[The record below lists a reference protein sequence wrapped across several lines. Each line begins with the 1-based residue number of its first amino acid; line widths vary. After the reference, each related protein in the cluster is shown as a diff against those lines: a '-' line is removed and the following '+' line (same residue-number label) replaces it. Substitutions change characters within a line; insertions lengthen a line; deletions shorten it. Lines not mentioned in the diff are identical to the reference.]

1 MQGSSQF
8 RLLAERRF
16 GPFFGVQFLGAFND
30 NVFKQAL
37 VILLAYQ
44 TASFTTMSSDTLQNL
59 AQALFILPFFLFS
72 ATAGQIADKYEKS
85 TLITITVAIELAVMA
100 LGAVGLLMQDLS
112 LLLGALFLGGV
123 QSALFGPVK
132 YAILPQH
139 LNDTEIVGGNGMV
152 EMGTSI
158 AILLGM
164 VYGGWM
170 ITQPGWG
177 VTGVAVSAMAF
188 AAAGIALSRF
198 IPRSPPPSPELKIN
212 WNPLTETWRNLRF
225 TAQNRT
231 VWNAIL
237 GISWFWFYGAMF
249 ITQFPN
255 LSRNVLA
262 ASEHVV
268 TLLLVVFSVGIG
280 VGSLLCERLSGR
292 KIEIGLV
299 PFGSIGL
306 TLFGIDLWLAAEGH
320 APHGAQTLAEFLR
333 DPTHWRM
340 LADLF
345 LIGLF
350 GGFYI
355 VPLYALV
362 QTRSDPAHRSR
373 IIAGN
378 NILNAAFIVA
388 AAALAIGLFAAGLT
402 IPQLILV
409 TALLNAAAPNAIA
422 LLAFGGSNSRY
433 AGANLPQI
441 LVTAL
446 LNAVVAVYIYT
457 LVPEFLMRFLIW
469 MLVHSVYR
477 LEKSGLERVPDEG
490 AALIVAN
497 HVSFVDAL
505 VIAAAVRR
513 PVRFVM
519 DHRIFGVPLLNFVFR
534 TGKAIPIASSKEDP
548 AMMERA
554 FAEVAGALRA
564 GDVVCIFPE
573 GRITDTGEMFAFR
586 PGLTRILEETPVPVI
601 PVALR
606 GLWGSFFSRKDGAAM
621 SKPWRLR
628 PFAKIGLAVGEL
640 VPAGL
645 ATPELL
651 QQQVAG
657 LRGEWR

>member
-1 MQGSSQF
+1 MTGSGQF
-8 RLLAERRF
+8 RLLGERRF
-16 GPFFGVQFLGAFND
+16 APFFGVQFLGAFND

-44 TASFTTMSSDTLQNL
+44 TANFTTMSSNTLQNL

-72 ATAGQIADKYEKS
+72 ATAGQLADKYEKS
-85 TLITITVAIELAVMA
+85 TLITITVTLELAVMA
-100 LGAVGLLMQDLS
+100 LGAVGLLTTNLT
-112 LLLGALFLGGV
+112 LLLVALFLAGL
-123 QSALFGPVK
+123 QAALFGPVK

-139 LNDTEIVGGNGMV
+139 LNETEIVGGNGLV

-177 VTGVAVSAMAF
+177 VAGVGVSAMAF
-188 AAAGIALSRF
+188 AALGIALSRL
-198 IPRSPPPSPELKIN
+198 IPRSPPPAPDLRVN
-212 WNPLTETWRNLRF
+212 WNPVSETWRNLHF

-231 VWNAIL
+231 VWHSIL

-268 TLLLVVFSVGIG
+268 TLLLIVFSVGIG
-280 VGSLLCERLSGR
+280 IGSLLCERLSG
-292 KIEIGLV
+292 KKVEIGLV

-306 TLFGIDLWLAAEGH
+306 TLFGIDLWLAAEMH
-320 APHGAQTLAEFLR
+320 APHGPQTLAEFVR
-333 DPTHWRM
+333 DATHWRM
-340 LADLF
+340 LVDLL

-388 AAALAIGLFAAGLT
+388 AAAIAVGLFAAGLT

-409 TALLNAAAPNAIA
+409 TALLNAA
-422 LLAFGGSNSRY
+422 
-433 AGANLPQI
+433 
-441 LVTAL
+441 
-446 LNAVVAVYIYT
+446 VAVYIYL
-457 LVPEFLMRFLIW
+457 LVPEFLMRFLVWI
-469 MLVHSVYR
+469 LVHSVYR
-477 LEKSGLERVPDEG
+477 LEKTGLDHVPDEG
-490 AALIVAN
+490 PALIVAN

-519 DHRIFGVPLLNFVFR
+519 DHRIFGIPVLNFVFR
-534 TGKAIPIASSKEDP
+534 TGKAIPIASAKDDP
-548 AMMERA
+548 QMMERA
-554 FAEVAGALRA
+554 FDEVAKALRD

-573 GRITDTGEMFAFR
+573 GRITDTGELYPFR
-586 PGLTRILEETPVPVI
+586 PGVARILAETPVPVV

-606 GLWGSFFSRKDGAAM
+606 GLWGSFFSRRGGAAM
-621 SKPWRLR
+621 SWRSRLR
-628 PFAKIGLAVGEL
+628 PFSKIGLAVGEPL
-640 VPAGL
+640 AAAA
-645 ATPELL
+645 ATPEAL
-651 QQQVAG
+651 QAQVAA
-657 LRGEWR
+657 LRGDWR

>member
-1 MQGSSQF
+1 MTGSGQF
-8 RLLAERRF
+8 RLLGERRF

-44 TASFTTMSSDTLQNL
+44 TASFTTMSSNTLQNL

-72 ATAGQIADKYEKS
+72 ATAGQLADKYEKS

-100 LGAVGLLMQDLS
+100 LGAVGLFTTNLT
-112 LLLGALFLGGV
+112 LLLAALFLGGV

-177 VTGVAVSAMAF
+177 VAGVAVSAMAIS
-188 AAAGIALSRF
+188 ACGIALSRL
-198 IPRSPPPSPELKIN
+198 IPRSPPPAPGLRIN
-212 WNPLTETWRNLRF
+212 WNPVSETWRNLRF

-231 VWNAIL
+231 VWHAIL

-255 LSRNVLA
+255 LSKNVLA

-268 TLLLVVFSVGIG
+268 TLLLIVFSVGIG
-280 VGSLLCERLSGR
+280 VGSLLCERLSG
-292 KIEIGLV
+292 KKVEIGLV

-320 APHGAQTLAEFLR
+320 AAHGAQTLAEFVR
-333 DPTHWRM
+333 DATHWRM
-340 LADLF
+340 LADLL

-355 VPLYALV
+355 VPLYAMV

-388 AAALAIGLFAAGLT
+388 AAAIAIGLFAAGLS

-409 TALLNAAAPNAIA
+409 TALLNAA
-422 LLAFGGSNSRY
+422 
-433 AGANLPQI
+433 
-441 LVTAL
+441 
-446 LNAVVAVYIYT
+446 VAVYIYL
-457 LVPEFLMRFLIW
+457 LVPEFLMRFLVWI
-469 MLVHSVYR
+469 LVHSIYR
-477 LEKSGLERVPDEG
+477 LQKTGLERVPDVG
-490 AALIVAN
+490 PALIVAN

-519 DHRIFGVPLLNFVFR
+519 DHRIFAIPLLKFVFR
-534 TGKAIPIASSKEDP
+534 TGKAIPIASAKEDP
-548 AMMERA
+548 QMMERA
-554 FAEVAGALRA
+554 FAEVAKALRE

-573 GRITDTGEMFAFR
+573 GRITDTGELYPFR
-586 PGLTRILEETPVPVI
+586 PGVTRILSETPVPVVPI
-601 PVALR
+601 ALR
-606 GLWGSFFSRKDGAAM
+606 GLWGSFFSRRGGAAM
-621 SKPWRLR
+621 SWRSRLR
-628 PFAKIGLAVGEL
+628 PFAKIGLAVGEP
-640 VPAGL
+640 VAAAA
-645 ATPELL
+645 ATPDALKA
-651 QQQVAG
+651 QVAA

>member
-1 MQGSSQF
+1 VQGSSQF

-72 ATAGQIADKYEKS
+72 ATAGQIADKFEKS
-85 TLITITVAIELAVMA
+85 TLITVTVAIELAVMA
-100 LGAVGLLMQDLS
+100 LGAVGLFLQDLA

-139 LNDTEIVGGNGMV
+139 LNETEIVGGNGMV

-177 VTGVAVSAMAF
+177 VAGVAVSAIAI
-188 AAAGIALSRF
+188 AAAGIVLSRF
-198 IPRSPPPSPELKIN
+198 IPRSPAPSPELQIN

-231 VWNAIL
+231 VWLSIL

-280 VGSLLCERLSGR
+280 AGSLLCERLSGR
-292 KIEIGLV
+292 KVEIGLV

-306 TLFGIDLWLAAEGH
+306 TLFGVDLWLAAELH
-320 APHGAQTLAEFLR
+320 APHGPQTLAEFAR
-333 DPTHWRM
+333 DATHWRM
-340 LADLF
+340 LVDLF

-362 QTRSDPAHRSR
+362 QMRSDPAHRSR

-409 TALLNAAAPNAIA
+409 TALLNAAVA
-422 LLAFGGSNSRY
+422 L
-433 AGANLPQI
+433 
-441 LVTAL
+441 
-446 LNAVVAVYIYT
+446 YIY
-457 LVPEFLMRFLIW
+457 LLLPEFLMRFIVWL
-469 MLVHSVYR
+469 LVHSVYR
-477 LEKSGLERVPDEG
+477 LEKSGLERIPDEG
-490 AALIVAN
+490 PALIVAN

-505 VIAAAVRR
+505 VIAAACRR

-519 DHRIFGVPLLNFVFR
+519 DHRIFKTPVLSFVFR
-534 TGKAIPIASSKEDP
+534 TGKAIPIASAKEDA

-554 FAEVAGALRA
+554 FAEVAAALRA

-573 GRITDTGEMFAFR
+573 GKLTDTGDINPFR
-586 PGLTRILEETPVPVI
+586 PGVKRILEETPVPVVPI
-601 PVALR
+601 ALR

-640 VPAGL
+640 VPAAL
-645 ATPELL
+645 ATPDTL
-651 QQQVAG
+651 QARVAE
-657 LRGEWR
+657 LRGAAK

>member
-1 MQGSSQF
+1 MQESNQF

-44 TASFTTMSSDTLQNL
+44 TTRYTTMSSDTLQNL
-59 AQALFILPFFLFS
+59 AQALFVLPFFLFS
-72 ATAGQIADKYEKS
+72 ATAGQLADKYEKS
-85 TLITITVAIELAVMA
+85 RLITVTVAIELAVMA
-100 LGAVGLLMQDLS
+100 LGAAGLFMQNLT
-112 LLLGALFLGGV
+112 LLLAALFLGGV
-123 QSALFGPVK
+123 QSTLFGPVK

-139 LNDTEIVGGNGMV
+139 LKEAEIVGGNGMV

-164 VYGGWM
+164 VFGGWM

-177 VTGVAVSAMAF
+177 VAGVALCTMAIS
-188 AAAGIALSRF
+188 AAGIGLSRF
-198 IPRSPPPSPELKIN
+198 IPLAPAADPGLKIN

-225 TAQNRT
+225 TARNRT
-231 VWNAIL
+231 VFLSIL
-237 GISWFWFYGAMF
+237 GISWFWFYGSMF

-255 LSRNVLA
+255 LSKNVLA
-262 ASEHVV
+262 ASEQVV
-268 TLLLVVFSVGIG
+268 TLLLVVFSIGIG

-292 KIEIGLV
+292 KVEIGLV

-306 TLFGIDLWLAAEGH
+306 TLFGVDLWWAAANHVAHGPQDLAQFA
-320 APHGAQTLAEFLR
+320 R
-333 DPTHWRM
+333 DATHWRM
-340 LADLF
+340 LADLY
-345 LIGLF
+345 LIGMF

-355 VPLYALV
+355 VPLYALI

-378 NILNAAFIVA
+378 NILNAVFMVV

-409 TALLNAAAPNAIA
+409 TALLNAAI
-422 LLAFGGSNSRY
+422 
-433 AGANLPQI
+433 
-441 LVTAL
+441 
-446 LNAVVAVYIYT
+446 AVYIYL
-457 LVPEFLMRFLIW
+457 LVPEFLMRFIVW

-477 LEKSGLERVPDEG
+477 LDKAGLENVPEEG
-490 AALIVAN
+490 AALIVCN

-505 VIAAAVRR
+505 IIAAACRR

-519 DHRIFGVPLLNFVFR
+519 DHRIFRLPIVSFVFR
-534 TGKAIPIASSKEDP
+534 TSKAIPIASAKEDP

-554 FAEVAGALRA
+554 FAEVARSLRE
-564 GDVVCIFPE
+564 GDLVCIFPE
-573 GRITDTGEMFAFR
+573 GRITDSGDITPFR
-586 PGLTRILEETPVPVI
+586 PGLTRILQETPVPVV
-601 PVALR
+601 PMALR
-606 GLWGSFFSRKDGAAM
+606 GLWGSFFSRKDGPAM

-628 PFAKIGLAVGEL
+628 PFAKIGLSVGQAV
-640 VPAGL
+640 AAAQ
-645 ATPELL
+645 ATPEGL
-651 QQQVAG
+651 QERVLE
-657 LRGEWR
+657 LRGDWR

>member
-1 MQGSSQF
+1 MQGSGQF

-44 TASFTTMSSDTLQNL
+44 TASFTSMSSDMLQNV

-100 LGAVGLLMQDLS
+100 LGAVGLFTQNLP

-139 LNDTEIVGGNGMV
+139 LNETEIVGGNGMV

-170 ITQPGWG
+170 ITQSGWG
-177 VTGVAVSAMAF
+177 VAGVAVSAMAF
-188 AAAGIALSRF
+188 SAAGIVISRF
-198 IPRSPPPSPELKIN
+198 IPRSPAPAPQLRIN
-212 WNPLTETWRNLRF
+212 WNPATETWRNLRF
-225 TAQNRT
+225 AAQNRT
-231 VWNAIL
+231 VWHAIL

-255 LSRNVLA
+255 LSKNVLGA
-262 ASEHVV
+262 AEHVV
-268 TLLLVVFSVGIG
+268 TLLLIVFSVGIG

-292 KIEIGLV
+292 KVEIGLV

-320 APHGAQTLAEFLR
+320 APHGAQTLAEFAR

-340 LADLF
+340 LADLL
-345 LIGLF
+345 LIGIF

-355 VPLYALV
+355 VPLYALI

-388 AAALAIGLFAAGLT
+388 AAAIAIGLFAAGLS

-409 TALLNAAAPNAIA
+409 TALLNAA
-422 LLAFGGSNSRY
+422 
-433 AGANLPQI
+433 
-441 LVTAL
+441 
-446 LNAVVAVYIYT
+446 VAVYIYL
-457 LVPEFLMRFLIW
+457 LVPEFLMRFLVW

-477 LEKSGLERVPDEG
+477 LQKSGLEHVPDEG

-519 DHRIFGVPLLNFVFR
+519 DHRIFGIPVLNFVFR
-534 TGKAIPIASSKEDP
+534 TGKAIPIASAKED
-548 AMMERA
+548 AEMMERA
-554 FAEVAGALRA
+554 FAAVAQA
-564 GDVVCIFPE
+564 
-573 GRITDTGEMFAFR
+573 
-586 PGLTRILEETPVPVI
+586 
-601 PVALR
+601 
-606 GLWGSFFSRKDGAAM
+606 
-621 SKPWRLR
+621 
-628 PFAKIGLAVGEL
+628 
-640 VPAGL
+640 
-645 ATPELL
+645 
-651 QQQVAG
+651 
-657 LRGEWR
+657 

>member
-1 MQGSSQF
+1 VQGSSQF

-72 ATAGQIADKYEKS
+72 ATAGQIADKFEKS
-85 TLITITVAIELAVMA
+85 TLITVTVAIELAVMA
-100 LGAVGLLMQDLS
+100 LGAVGLYLQDLA

-139 LNDTEIVGGNGMV
+139 LNETEIVGGNGMV

-177 VTGVAVSAMAF
+177 VAGVAVSAIAI
-188 AAAGIALSRF
+188 AAAGIVLSRF
-198 IPRSPPPSPELKIN
+198 IPRSPAPSPELQIN
-212 WNPLTETWRNLRF
+212 WNPITETWRNLRF

-231 VWNAIL
+231 VWLSIL

-280 VGSLLCERLSGR
+280 AGSLLCERLSGR
-292 KIEIGLV
+292 KVEIGLV

-306 TLFGIDLWLAAEGH
+306 TLFGVDLWLAAELH
-320 APHGAQTLAEFLR
+320 APHGPQTLAEFAR
-333 DPTHWRM
+333 DATHWRM
-340 LADLF
+340 LVDLF

-409 TALLNAAAPNAIA
+409 TALLNAAVA
-422 LLAFGGSNSRY
+422 L
-433 AGANLPQI
+433 
-441 LVTAL
+441 
-446 LNAVVAVYIYT
+446 YIY
-457 LVPEFLMRFLIW
+457 LLLPEFLMRFLVW
-469 MLVHSVYR
+469 LLVHSVYR
-477 LEKSGLERVPDEG
+477 LEKSGLERIPDEG
-490 AALIVAN
+490 PALIVAN

-505 VIAAAVRR
+505 VIAAACRR

-519 DHRIFGVPLLNFVFR
+519 DHRIFKVPVLNFVFR
-534 TGKAIPIASSKEDP
+534 TGKAIPIASAKEDA

-554 FAEVAGALRA
+554 FAEVALALRA

-573 GRITDTGEMFAFR
+573 GKLTDTGDLYPFR
-586 PGLTRILEETPVPVI
+586 PGVKRILEETPVPVVPI
-601 PVALR
+601 ALR

-621 SKPWRLR
+621 SRPWRLR
-628 PFAKIGLAVGEL
+628 PFAKIGLAVGDL
-640 VPAGL
+640 VPAAQ
-645 ATPELL
+645 ATPEAL
-651 QQQVAG
+651 QARVAE
-657 LRGEWR
+657 LRGGWK

>member
-44 TASFTTMSSDTLQNL
+44 TASFTAMSSDTLQNL

-72 ATAGQIADKYEKS
+72 ATAGQIADKFEKS
-85 TLITITVAIELAVMA
+85 ALITITVAIELAVMA
-100 LGAVGLLMQDLS
+100 LGAVGLFTQSLA

-139 LNDTEIVGGNGMV
+139 LNETEIVGGNGMV

-177 VTGVAVSAMAF
+177 VAGVAVSAMAIS
-188 AAAGIALSRF
+188 AAGIVLSRC
-198 IPRSPPPSPELKIN
+198 IPRSPAPSPDLRIN
-212 WNPLTETWRNLRF
+212 WNPLTETWRNLKF
-225 TAQNRT
+225 TSQNRT
-231 VWNAIL
+231 VWLSIL

-280 VGSLLCERLSGR
+280 VGSLLCERLSG
-292 KIEIGLV
+292 KKVEIGLV

-306 TLFGIDLWLAAEGH
+306 TLFGVDLWLAVEMH
-320 APHGAQTLAEFLR
+320 APHGPQTLAEFAR
-333 DPTHWRM
+333 DASHWRM
-340 LADLF
+340 LIDLF

-388 AAALAIGLFAAGLT
+388 AAGLAIGLFAAGLS

-409 TALLNAAAPNAIA
+409 TALLNAAIA
-422 LLAFGGSNSRY
+422 L
-433 AGANLPQI
+433 
-441 LVTAL
+441 
-446 LNAVVAVYIYT
+446 YIYL
-457 LVPEFLMRFLIW
+457 LVPEFLMRFIVWLLI
-469 MLVHSVYR
+469 HSVYR
-477 LEKSGLERVPDEG
+477 LEKAGLERVPDEG

-505 VIAAAVRR
+505 IIAAACRR

-519 DHRIFGVPLLNFVFR
+519 DYHIFKLPVVSFVFR
-534 TGKAIPIASSKEDP
+534 TGKAIPIASAKEDP

-554 FAEVAGALRA
+554 FAEVARALRA
-564 GDVVCIFPE
+564 GDMVCIFPE
-573 GRITDTGEMFAFR
+573 GKLTDSGEINPFR
-586 PGLTRILEETPVPVI
+586 PGLKRILEETPVPVV
-601 PVALR
+601 PMALR

-628 PFAKIGLAVGEL
+628 PFAKIGLAVGDL
-640 VPAGL
+640 VPAVQ
-645 ATPELL
+645 AAPEVL
-651 QQQVAG
+651 QARVSE

>member
-1 MQGSSQF
+1 LQEKGGTLTLQRNLLQRGRTVQGSSQF

-44 TASFTTMSSDTLQNL
+44 TASFTTMSSNTLQNL

-85 TLITITVAIELAVMA
+85 TLITITVTIELAVMA
-100 LGAVGLLMQDLS
+100 LGAVGLFTQNLT
-112 LLLGALFLGGV
+112 LLLAALFLGGV

-139 LNDTEIVGGNGMV
+139 LNETEIVGGNGMV
-152 EMGTSI
+152 EMGTSL

-177 VTGVAVSAMAF
+177 VAGVAVSAMAF
-188 AAAGIALSRF
+188 AAAGILLSRF
-198 IPRSPPPSPELKIN
+198 IPRSPAPAPDLRIN
-212 WNPLTETWRNLRF
+212 WNPLTETWRNLKF
-225 TAQNRT
+225 TSRNRT

-255 LSRNVLA
+255 LSKNVLA

-268 TLLLVVFSVGIG
+268 TLLLIVFSVGIG
-280 VGSLLCERLSGR
+280 VGSLLCERLCGR
-292 KIEIGLV
+292 KVEIGLV

-306 TLFGIDLWLAAEGH
+306 TLFGVDLWLAAEMH
-320 APHGAQTLAEFLR
+320 AQHGAQTLAEFAR
-333 DPTHWRM
+333 DASHWRM
-340 LADLF
+340 LADLL
-345 LIGLF
+345 LIGMF
-350 GGFYI
+350 GGLYI

-388 AAALAIGLFAAGLT
+388 AAAMAIGLFAAGLT

-409 TALLNAAAPNAIA
+409 TALLNA
-422 LLAFGGSNSRY
+422 
-433 AGANLPQI
+433 
-441 LVTAL
+441 
-446 LNAVVAVYIYT
+446 VVAIYIYL
-457 LVPEFLMRFLIW
+457 LVPEFLMRFLVW

-477 LEKSGLERVPDEG
+477 LEKSGLEHVPDEG
-490 AALIVAN
+490 PALIVAN

-519 DHRIFGVPLLNFVFR
+519 DHRIFGIPVLNFVFR
-534 TGKAIPIASSKEDP
+534 TGKAIPIAAAKEDP

-554 FAEVAGALRA
+554 FAEVAAALRA
-564 GDVVCIFPE
+564 GDLVCIFPE
-573 GRITDTGEMFAFR
+573 GRITDTGELYPFR
-586 PGLTRILEETPVPVI
+586 PGLKRILEETPVPVV

-606 GLWGSFFSRKDGAAM
+606 GLWGSFFSRESGAAM
-621 SKPWRLR
+621 TRPWRTR
-628 PFAKIGLAVGEL
+628 PFRKIGLVAGDAV
-640 VPAGL
+640 AAAA
-645 ATPELL
+645 ATPEGL
-651 QQQVAG
+651 QEKVRAM
-657 LRGEWR
+657 RGDWR